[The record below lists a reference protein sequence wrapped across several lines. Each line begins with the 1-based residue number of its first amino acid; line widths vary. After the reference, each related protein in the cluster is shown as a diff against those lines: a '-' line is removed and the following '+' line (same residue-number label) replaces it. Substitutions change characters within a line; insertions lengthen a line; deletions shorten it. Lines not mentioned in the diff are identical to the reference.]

1 MIPADQVEEVKA
13 RADIVAVIGEF
24 VQLKK
29 AGREFKANC
38 PFHEERTPSFYVVPE
53 KNFYNCFG
61 CGESGDVFNFL
72 EKKVGMA
79 FVDAVRHV
87 AALSG
92 VELREVTRDREED
105 DLLRPLYEANAL
117 AEQWF
122 RDQLADPVV
131 GKAAR
136 EYLDGRGLDAE
147 TQERFGLGWA
157 PDSWRGLRDAAAQ
170 HGVDDD
176 TLLEVGLL
184 TSSEKSKDPYD
195 RFRGRIVFPIH
206 ALGGRVV
213 GFGGR
218 ILGDGQPK
226 YLNSPET
233 PLYHKGHILYG
244 LDRSRHAIRREDAV
258 LIVEGYMDLVSLAA
272 AGFEHVVAPLGT
284 ALTEEQARL
293 LKRYTSRVLIL
304 FDSDAAGLRATFKAA
319 DLLLAEGLHPLV
331 VTFPPGEDPDT
342 LVRSEGA
349 EGLQAYLN
357 GAVDVLDRKLQ
368 ILDQRDY
375 FSSIDRRRSAVDKL
389 LPTLRAVADPTLRD
403 IYVDRVAK
411 RTGVRPETLEAEM
424 ERAPSTPAPQ
434 QSRPPESRTT
444 SRATRVHSA
453 RARMG
458 PAASLLRVLAQ
469 DRERRHEHLEYVL
482 VRIGPEDF
490 KNDAE
495 RSIFQAFVDDPE
507 LARPPGSLD
516 PASREYMETLLAAA
530 ADPDELGAGAR
541 VLHESVGR
549 LVEDRLYAEMDRI
562 QAAIE
567 ATDDLDEKKR
577 LLRKKDGLRSEAA
590 AMGVRWA
597 PAVMRHARGFNES
610 NRGL

>member
-516 PASREYMETLLAAA
+516 PASTEYMETLLAAA

>member
-1 MIPADQVEEVKA
+1 MIPDDQVEEVRA
-13 RADIVAVIGEF
+13 RADIVDVIGEF

-38 PFHEERTPSFYVVPE
+38 PFHEERTPSFFVIPE
-53 KNFYNCFG
+53 KGFYNCFG
-61 CGESGDVFNFL
+61 CGESGDVFSFL
-72 EKKVGMA
+72 MKKNGMD
-79 FVDAVRHV
+79 FVEAVRHV
-87 AALSG
+87 AARSG
-92 VELREVTRDREED
+92 IEIREVTRDREED

-117 AEQWF
+117 AERWF
-122 RDQLADPVV
+122 QEQLADPVA
-131 GKAAR
+131 GQAAR
-136 EYLDGRGLDAE
+136 DYLDRRGVDAE
-147 TQERFGLGWA
+147 TRERFGLGFA
-157 PDSWRGLRDAAAQ
+157 PDEWRGLRDAAAH
-170 HGVDDD
+170 HGVGDE

-184 TSSEKSKDPYD
+184 TTSEKSPEPYD

-233 PLYHKGHILYG
+233 PLYHKGRILYG
-244 LDRSRHAIRREDAV
+244 LDRSRHAIRRADAV
-258 LIVEGYMDLVSLAA
+258 LVVEGYMDLVSLAA
-272 AGFEHVVAPLGT
+272 AGFDHVVAPLGT

-293 LKRYTSRVLIL
+293 LKRYTSRVLLL
-304 FDSDAAGLRATFKAA
+304 FDSDSAGLRATFKAA
-319 DLLLAEGLHPLV
+319 DVLLAAGLHPLV
-331 VTFPPGEDPDT
+331 VSFPPGEDPDT
-342 LVRSEGA
+342 LVRSEGP
-349 EGLQAYLN
+349 EGLQNYLN

-368 ILDQRDY
+368 LLDDRDY

-389 LPTLRAVADPTLRD
+389 LPTLRAVADPALRD
-403 IYVDRVAK
+403 IYVDRVAG
-411 RTGVRPETLEAEM
+411 RTGVRRETLEAELD
-424 ERAPSTPAPQ
+424 RAPTTPAPQ
-434 QSRPPESRTT
+434 SQRSPEHHTRPRP
-444 SRATRVHSA
+444 TRVRGT

-507 LARPPGSLD
+507 LARPPDTLD
-516 PASREYMETLLAAA
+516 RATTEYMETLLASAV
-530 ADPDELGAGAR
+530 DPDELGAGAR

-549 LVEDRLYAEMDRI
+549 MVEDRLYAEMDRL
-562 QAAIE
+562 QTAIE

-577 LLRKKDGLRSEAA
+577 LLLEKDGLRSEAA

-597 PAVMRHARGFNES
+597 PAVRRHARGFNES

>member
-13 RADIVAVIGEF
+13 RADIVAVIGEY

-38 PFHEERTPSFYVVPE
+38 PFHEERTPSFYVIPE
-53 KNFYNCFG
+53 KHFYNCFG

-131 GKAAR
+131 GKVAR
-136 EYLDGRGLDAE
+136 EYLDGRGLDPE

-157 PDSWRGLRDAAAQ
+157 PDSWRGLRDAAAR
-170 HGVDDD
+170 HGIDDD

-184 TSSEKSKDPYD
+184 TQSEKAKEPYD
-195 RFRGRIVFPIH
+195 RFRGRIIFPIH
-206 ALGGRVV
+206 SLGGRVV

-218 ILGDGQPK
+218 ALGDGQPK

-233 PLYHKGHILYG
+233 PLYHKGHLLYG
-244 LDRSRHAIRREDAV
+244 LDKSRYAIKREDAALV
-258 LIVEGYMDLVSLAA
+258 VEGYMDLVSLGA

-375 FSSIDRRRSAVDKL
+375 FSSIDLRRSAVDKL

-424 ERAPSTPAPQ
+424 ERAPSTPTPQ
-434 QSRPPESRTT
+434 VSRPTESHAAPRH
-444 SRATRVHSA
+444 TRIRSA
-453 RARMG
+453 RSRMG